1 MEIYHNLLNHILE
14 HGTIKSDRT
23 GIGTISIF
31 GYQMRMDLKQGF
43 PLLTTKKVFLKGVI
57 HELLWFLK
65 GETNIKYL
73 VDYDVHIWDEWPFD
87 HYLKSMKLDKKF
99 PRYSSEWQCE
109 KEKFIANIKND
120 NDFAIKWGDLGP
132 VYGKQWR
139 RWTNTNGTVDVGNLK
154 NWTFDP
160 FGGEIKDGYVH
171 GRGTVDQEGGPAAF
185 VTSSRILKELGF
197 DKDLTIYFVG
207 SVMEEDCDGL
217 CWKYIIEED
226 KIKPDFVISTEPTNL
241 KIYRGHRG
249 RMEMHVHFYGLSSHG
264 SAPERGKNAIY
275 MAAETALKIEK
286 LNERLAFDEFLGR
299 GSVSISEIISGSPS
313 LCAVADYARI
323 HLDRRLTW
331 GETKES
337 AVNEIKELINGMN
350 AEVEVLDYVEKAYT
364 GLDYGMEK
372 YYPTWKM
379 PEDSKIVTFG
389 VNAYKKLFGT
399 KPEVDKWTFSTNGI
413 MTCGVYGIPTIGF
426 GPGNEVL
433 AHAPDEK
440 VAVKDLVV
448 ASAFYAAFAYE
459 IVEYE

>member
-1 MEIYHNLLNHILE
+1 MENIYRQINELAEKYQEYTAENLSRLVK
-14 HGTIKSDRT
+14 IKSLSKEEKDVQLELKRQMEEA
-23 GIGTISIF
+23 GFDEVRIDGLGNVIGRIGNGKKILAID
-31 GYQMRMDLKQGF
+31 GHMD
-43 PLLTTKKVFLKGVI
+43 
-57 HELLWFLK
+57 
-65 GETNIKYL
+65 
-73 VDYDVHIWDEWPFD
+73 
-87 HYLKSMKLDKKF
+87 
-99 PRYSSEWQCE
+99 
-109 KEKFIANIKND
+109 
-120 NDFAIKWGDLGP
+120 
-132 VYGKQWR
+132 
-139 RWTNTNGTVDVGNLK
+139 TVDVGNMK

-171 GRGTVDQEGGPAAF
+171 GRGTVDQEGGPTAF
-185 VTSSRILKELGF
+185 VTSGRILKELGF

-217 CWKYIIEED
+217 CWKYIVEED

-249 RMEMHVHFYGLSSHG
+249 RMEMHVHFYGISSHG

-275 MAAETALKIEK
+275 MAAETALEIEK
-286 LNERLAFDEFLGR
+286 LNGRLAFDEFLGK
-299 GSVSISEIISGSPS
+299 GSVTISEIISGSPS

-331 GETKES
+331 GETKDS
-337 AVNEIKELINGMN
+337 VVNEIKELINGMN
-350 AEVEVLDYVEKAYT
+350 AEVQVLDYFEKAYT
-364 GLDYGMEK
+364 GLDYGMIK
-372 YYPTWKM
+372 YFPTWKM
-379 PEDSKIVTFG
+379 PVDSEIVTIG
-389 VNAYKKLFGT
+389 VKSFEKLFGN

-440 VAVKDLVV
+440 VAIRDLVV

-459 IVEYE
+459 VSY